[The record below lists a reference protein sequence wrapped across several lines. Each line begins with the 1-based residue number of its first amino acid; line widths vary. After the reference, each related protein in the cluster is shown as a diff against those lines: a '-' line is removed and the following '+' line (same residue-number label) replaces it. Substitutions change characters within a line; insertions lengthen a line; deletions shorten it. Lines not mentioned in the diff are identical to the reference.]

1 MDYVSLGYLC
11 ITRISSYI
19 MDTIKGVERK
29 SISSPEQS
37 RNNFIEYHRDNQ
49 GKYIHLM
56 SPPSVNYV

>member
-1 MDYVSLGYLC
+1 
-11 ITRISSYI
+11 